1 MAAKFVSKLF
11 QKKPD
16 PVKIEA
22 ELSRSR
28 DLVVVKKARLELSR
42 ALEEL
47 AEARNKKGTED

>member
-47 AEARNKKGTED
+47 AEARNTKGTED